1 MPYHHVAI
9 SLVIIITP
17 KLSLFIG
24 LLWLRIICMSPYF
37 TIRLFYS
44 ICQQVHLLLEGKT
57 RLGRDCEPFFTSQ
70 CLIGFPLLQ
79 EGIIIML
86 ISLPSIQSN
95 FPPHPKLIL
104 GVLPSSHS

>member
-44 ICQQVHLLLEGKT
+44 IFQLVHLLLDGKT
-57 RLGRDCEPFFTSQ
+57 MLGRYCAPFFTTR
-70 CLIGFPLLQ
+70 CLFGFPFLQ
-79 EGIIIML
+79 ESL
-86 ISLPSIQSN
+86 ISIIGSPPSTQSN
-95 FPPHPKLIL
+95 CLSDLK
-104 GVLPSSHS
+104 PSR